1 MSVRIAIVGGGP
13 GGLFAAMLLKLAD
26 PSSEVVL
33 FERNRQQDTFGF
45 GVVFSDA
52 TLRGIDDVDPVLQR
66 ALRDHGVHWD
76 AIEVRIHGERWRCGG
91 NGMAAIARM
100 TLLRLLHE
108 QAAAAGVD
116 LRFQH
121 DVPDPAGLAA
131 DYDLVV
137 GADGANSAVRRRLEA
152 VLRPSVTVA
161 SAKFIWLATT
171 KLFGG
176 LTFIHE
182 RGEHGVFAVHG
193 YPYGPDASTFIVETD
208 EESWRRAGLD
218 AFDVGQ
224 PPGPSDLASK
234 TYLEALF
241 AEHLDGHPLLVNN
254 SRWGNFRT
262 VRCGRWRQGN
272 VVILG
277 DAAHTAHFSVGS
289 GTKMAMEDAAALV
302 QCLAGHTGDLDAA
315 LDAFEAARRPPVDKI
330 QGAAGPSLSWWE
342 HFGRYHD
349 QLEAPQFAFHFFS
362 RAIPLDKL
370 ATRDPAFV
378 ADVSGWWAGRFGAAP
393 LATPLSVAG
402 RKVDG
407 RVVSVAAVGAGDL
420 LAAGVADG
428 GGAVVRSGGEELMPF
443 RRPGDPPV
451 TGAAWGLWLTAP
463 DDEAGLPA
471 VVRDLD
477 AGIAAGAAVVAVSG
491 GSPVTRVLLCEE
503 ARMVRGTPALL
514 VDDGLRAAQA
524 ATLVLSGRADLVGA
538 SDAVAESWTSDLP
551 DTGVLFGRTGVQNE
565 RRSEARRN

>member
-1 MSVRIAIVGGGP
+1 MRTAVVGGGP
-13 GGLFAAMLLKLAD
+13 GGLFAATLLKLAD
-26 PSSEVVL
+26 PSSDVVV
-33 FERNRQQDTFGF
+33 FERNRPQDTFGF

-52 TLRGIDDVDPVLQR
+52 TLRGIDDVDPVLLR
-66 ALRDHGVHWD
+66 ALTDDGVHWD
-76 AIEVRIHGERWRCGG
+76 DIEVRIHGERWRCGG

-108 QAAAAGVD
+108 QAGAAGVD
-116 LRFQH
+116 LRFEH
-121 DVPDPAGLAA
+121 DVPDPGRLVG

-137 GADGANSAVRRRLEA
+137 GADGANSAVRRHFEGS
-152 VLRPSVTVA
+152 LRPSVTVA

-171 KLFGG
+171 KLFDG

-182 RGEHGVFAVHG
+182 RGPDGVFAVHG
-193 YPYGPDASTFIVETD
+193 YPYQVGGTPRPPGGPDASTFIVETD

-218 AFDVGQ
+218 AFDVTQ
-224 PPGPSDLASK
+224 APGPSDMASK
-234 TYLEALF
+234 AYLEALF

-262 VRCGRWRQGN
+262 VRCARWRHDN

-289 GTKMAMEDAAALV
+289 GTKMAMEDAAGLV
-302 QCLAGHTGDLDAA
+302 QSLAGHPGDLAAA

-349 QLEAPQFAFHFFS
+349 HLEAPQFAFHFFS

-370 ATRDPAFV
+370 ATRDPRFV
-378 ADVSGWWAGRFGAAP
+378 ADVSDWWTSRHGAPP

-402 RKVDG
+402 RKLDG
-407 RVVSVAAVGAGDL
+407 RVVTVAPGTL
-420 LAAGVADG
+420 PT
-428 GGAVVRSGGEELMPF
+428 VRSGGEDLVPF
-443 RRPGDPPV
+443 CLPGNPPP
-451 TGAAWGLWLTAP
+451 AAGEWGLWLTAP
-463 DDEAGLPA
+463 ETEAGLP
-471 VVRDLD
+471 VVIGQLE

-503 ARMVRGTPALL
+503 ARMVRSTVALL
-514 VDDGLRAAQA
+514 IDDALRPAQA
-524 ATLVLSGRADLVGA
+524 ATLILSGRADLVGA
-538 SDAVAESWTSDLP
+538 SEAVAEAWTAAAP
-551 DTGVLFGRTGVQNE
+551 TIGT
-565 RRSEARRN
+565 AT

>member
-1 MSVRIAIVGGGP
+1 MRVAIVGGGP
-13 GGLFAAMLLKLAD
+13 GGLFAASLLKLAD
-26 PSSEVVL
+26 PSAEVVV
-33 FERNRQQDTFGF
+33 FERNRPEDTFGF

-52 TLRGIDDVDPVLQR
+52 TLRGIDDVDPVLLR
-66 ALRDHGVHWD
+66 ALTDHGVHWD
-76 AIEVRIHGERWRCGG
+76 EIEVRIHGEGWRCGG

-108 QAAAAGVD
+108 QAQRTGVD

-121 DVPDPAGLAA
+121 DVPDPLHLTG

-137 GADGANSAVRRRLEA
+137 GADGANSALRRHLETE
-152 VLRPSVTVA
+152 LQPSVTVA

-182 RGEHGVFAVHG
+182 RSPDGVFAVHG
-193 YPYGPDASTFIVETD
+193 YPFGPDASTFIVETD
-208 EESWRRAGLD
+208 EASWRRAGLD
-218 AFDVGQ
+218 AFDVSQ

-262 VRCGRWRQGN
+262 IRCARWRSGN
-272 VVILG
+272 AVILG

-302 QCLAGHTGDLDAA
+302 QCVTEQPGDLDAA
-315 LDAFEAARRPPVDKI
+315 LAAFEAARRPPVDKI

-349 QLEAPQFAFHFFS
+349 HLEAAQFALHFFS

-370 ATRDPAFV
+370 AARDPRFV
-378 ADVSGWWAGRFGAAP
+378 ADVSQWWVQRNGAPP
-393 LATPLSVAG
+393 LATPLPVGG

-407 RVVSVAAVGAGDL
+407 RVVSVVPPAGDP
-420 LAAGVADG
+420 
-428 GGAVVRSGGEELMPF
+428 GAVPVLRCGGEDVVPL
-443 RRPGDPPV
+443 RRPEDRASASGE
-451 TGAAWGLWLTAP
+451 WGLYLTAP
-463 DDEAGLPA
+463 ETEAGLAAA
-471 VVRDLD
+471 VAQLE
-477 AGIAAGAAVVAVSG
+477 AGIAAGAVLVAVDG

-503 ARMVRGTPALL
+503 ARMVRGVPSLL
-514 VDDGLRAAQA
+514 IDDSLRAAQA
-524 ATLVLSGRADLVGA
+524 ATLVLAGRTDLVGA
-538 SDAVAESWTSDLP
+538 SESVAESWAATATT
-551 DTGVLFGRTGVQNE
+551 TG
-565 RRSEARRN
+565 APA

>member
-1 MSVRIAIVGGGP
+1 MRTAIVGGGP
-13 GGLFAAMLLKLAD
+13 GGLFAATLLKLAD
-26 PSSEVVL
+26 PSAEVVV
-33 FERNRQQDTFGF
+33 FERNRPTDTFGF

-52 TLRGIDDVDPVLQR
+52 TLRGIDDVDPLLLR
-66 ALRDHGVHWD
+66 ALTDHGVHWD
-76 AIEVRIHGERWRCGG
+76 EIEVRIHGEQWRCGG

-108 QAAAAGVD
+108 QAANTGVD
-116 LRFQH
+116 LRFEH
-121 DVPDPAGLAA
+121 DVPDPLRLAG
-131 DYDLVV
+131 DYDLVI
-137 GADGANSAVRRRLEA
+137 GADGANSAVRRHLEA
-152 VLRPSVTVA
+152 ELQPSVTVA

-171 KLFGG
+171 KLFDG

-182 RGEHGVFAVHG
+182 RGPDGVFAVHG
-193 YPYGPDASTFIVETD
+193 YPFGPDASTFIVETD

-218 AFDVGQ
+218 AFDVSQ
-224 PPGPSDLASK
+224 PPGPSDMASK

-241 AEHLDGHPLLVNN
+241 ADHLEGHPLLVNN

-262 VRCGRWRQGN
+262 LRCGRWRSGN

-289 GTKMAMEDAAALV
+289 GTKMALEDAAALV
-302 QCLAGHTGDLDAA
+302 QALTGHAGDLDGA
-315 LDAFEAARRPPVDKI
+315 LEAFETARRPPVAKI

-349 QLEAPQFAFHFFS
+349 HLAAPQFAFHFFS

-370 ATRDPAFV
+370 ATRDPRFV
-378 ADVSGWWAGRFGAAP
+378 ADVSSWWATRFGAPP
-393 LATPLSVAG
+393 LATPLTLGG

-407 RVVSVAAVGAGDL
+407 RVVSVTAPGAGGERAPL
-420 LAAGVADG
+420 
-428 GGAVVRSGGEELMPF
+428 VRSGGEEVVPF
-443 RRPGDPPV
+443 RLPGEAPAPGGD
-451 TGAAWGLWLTAP
+451 WGLWLTAP
-463 DDEAGLPA
+463 DDEAGLPGA
-471 VVRDLD
+471 VTELEDGV
-477 AGIAAGAAVVAVSG
+477 AAGATVVAVSG

-514 VDDGLRAAQA
+514 VDDALRPAQA

-538 SDAVAESWTSDLP
+538 SGAGAESWAAAAPTVGAP
-551 DTGVLFGRTGVQNE
+551 
-565 RRSEARRN
+565 A

>member
-1 MSVRIAIVGGGP
+1 VRIAVVGGGP
-13 GGLFAAMLLKLAD
+13 GGLFAATLLKLAD
-26 PSSEVVL
+26 PSSDVVV
-33 FERNRQQDTFGF
+33 FERNRPEDTFGF

-52 TLRGIDDVDPVLQR
+52 TLRGIDDVDPLLLS
-66 ALRDHGVHWD
+66 ALTDHGVHWD

-108 QAAAAGVD
+108 QATAAGVD
-116 LRFQH
+116 LRFEH
-121 DVPDPAGLAA
+121 GVPDPAGLSG

-137 GADGANSAVRRRLEA
+137 GADGANSAVRRSWEA
-152 VLRPSVTVA
+152 ALRPSVTIA

-171 KLFGG
+171 KLFDG

-182 RGEHGVFAVHG
+182 RGDHGVFAVHG
-193 YPYGPDASTFIVETD
+193 YPFGPDASTFIVETD

-218 AFDVGQ
+218 AFDVTQ

-234 TYLEALF
+234 AYLEALF

-262 VRCGRWRQGN
+262 IRCGRWRQGN

-289 GTKMAMEDAAALV
+289 GTKMALEDAAALA
-302 QCLAGHTGDLDAA
+302 QCVSAHSGDLDAA
-315 LDAFEAARRPPVDKI
+315 LDAFETARRPPVDKI

-349 QLEAPQFAFHFFS
+349 HLEAPQFAFHFFS

-370 ATRDPAFV
+370 SARDPGFV
-378 ADVSGWWAGRFGAAP
+378 GDVSDWWTGRFGAPP
-393 LATPLSVAG
+393 LSTPLSVAG

-407 RVVSVAAVGAGDL
+407 RVATVTVP
-420 LAAGVADG
+420 ADG
-428 GGAVVRSGGEELMPF
+428 AVPVVRCNGEELVAF
-443 RRPGDPPV
+443 RRPGDRPV
-451 TGAAWGLWLTAP
+451 SGGDWGLWLTAP
-463 DDEAGLPA
+463 DHEAGLPA
-471 VVRDLD
+471 AVADLD
-477 AGIAAGAAVVAVSG
+477 AGVAAGAAVVAVSG

-503 ARMVRGTPALL
+503 SRMVRGTPALL

-538 SDAVAESWTSDLP
+538 SDAVADSWLAASTQP
-551 DTGVLFGRTGVQNE
+551 TGVPEGGGTTLKNAGSGAPDGPATGG
-565 RRSEARRN
+565 AA